1 MDTMDALAGLP
12 FAHPWVLLALPL
24 AVLALWQRPQV
35 LLLHSWSALLPRDPL
50 SRALDVGLRALAALA
65 VLALL
70 VGIAGLYR
78 PAYEV
83 ERIGRGA
90 EIVLLVD
97 RSRSMDQ
104 NFVTRAGRYASPSA
118 GLGDF
123 NISREQA
130 DEEHASKQRAA
141 RRLLARFAAQRPADR
156 FSMIAFSTLPIR
168 VLDFTEKPEAVQ
180 AAIMAGEV
188 GRGLAET
195 DIGLALREAVDSF
208 RGRPYTGSRIIVLV
222 SDGGD
227 ILDAETR
234 AEVARGMRDYRVT
247 LYWLYIRS
255 ARGAG
260 LRADVGERTE
270 AGAAQGETAPEVF
283 LHRFFDGMGTPYKA
297 YEADNPQALE
307 AAIADVNRL
316 ENLPIVYR
324 DTVPRRDL
332 SPWCYGVALAAVL
345 LLLAAK
351 LMELRAWR

>member
-1 MDTMDALAGLP
+1 MDALADLP
-12 FAHPWVLLALPL
+12 FAHPWVLLALPVAL
-24 AVLALWQRPQV
+24 LALWQRPQV
-35 LLLHSWSALLPRDPL
+35 LLPHSWAALLPRDPL
-50 SRALDVGLRALAALA
+50 SRALELGLRALAVAAALA
-65 VLALL
+65 VL
-70 VGIAGLYR
+70 VGMAGLYR
-78 PAYEV
+78 PSYEV
-83 ERIGRGA
+83 EKIGRGA

-130 DEEHASKQRAA
+130 DDEHASKQLAA

-168 VLDFTEKPEAVQ
+168 VLDFTEKPAAVQ
-180 AAIMAGEV
+180 AAILAGQV

-195 DIGLALREAVDSF
+195 DIGLALREAVDTF
-208 RGRPYTGSRIIVLV
+208 RGRPYSGSRIILLV

-227 ILDAETR
+227 VLDAETR
-234 AEVARGMRDYRVT
+234 AEVARRMRDYRVT

-255 ARGAG
+255 ARGHG
-260 LRADVGERTE
+260 LEADVGTE
-270 AGAAQGETAPEVF
+270 VEPGSAEGRTAPEVF
-283 LHRFFDGMGTPYKA
+283 LHRFFGSIGTPYKA

-316 ENLPIVYR
+316 ETLPIVYR

-332 SPWCYGVALAAVL
+332 SPWCYGIALGAVL

>member
-1 MDTMDALAGLP
+1 MDALADLP
-12 FAHPWVLLALPL
+12 FAHPWVLLALPVAL
-24 AVLALWQRPQV
+24 LALWQRPQV
-35 LLLHSWSALLPRDPL
+35 VLRHSWAALLPRDPL
-50 SRALDVGLRALAALA
+50 SRALELGLRALVVLAALA
-65 VLALL
+65 VLT
-70 VGIAGLYR
+70 GMAGLYR
-78 PAYEV
+78 PAYEI
-83 ERIGRGA
+83 EKIGRGA

-130 DEEHASKQRAA
+130 DEEHASKQLAA

-168 VLDFTEKPEAVQ
+168 VLDFTEKPAAVQ
-180 AAIMAGEV
+180 AAILAGQV

-208 RGRPYTGSRIIVLV
+208 RGRPYSGSRIILLV

-227 ILDAETR
+227 ILDADTR
-234 AEVARGMRDYRVT
+234 AEVARRMRDYRVT

-255 ARGAG
+255 ARGHG
-260 LRADVGERTE
+260 LQGDQGTE
-270 AGAAQGETAPEVF
+270 IEPASAEGATAPEVF
-283 LHRFFDGMGTPYKA
+283 LHRFFGSIGTPYKA

-307 AAIADVNRL
+307 AAITDVNRL
-316 ENLPIVYR
+316 ETLPIVYR

-332 SPWCYGVALAAVL
+332 SPWCYGIALGAVL